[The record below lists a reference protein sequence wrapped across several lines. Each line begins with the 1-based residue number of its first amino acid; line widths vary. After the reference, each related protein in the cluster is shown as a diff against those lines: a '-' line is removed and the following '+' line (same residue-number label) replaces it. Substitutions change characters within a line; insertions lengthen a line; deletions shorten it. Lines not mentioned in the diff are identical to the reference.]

1 MGSNRSGRRQFLKS
15 AALAGLGAGAA
26 RVASGQSE
34 GSQGQPRDTHSHGQ
48 PSPLA
53 APAGRAVTRSIT
65 HTTYYTPVG
74 ESVGIITPASL
85 HFMQAHS
92 RLPDIDP
99 AKYSLT
105 IHGMV
110 DRPLM
115 LSLQDLKRLPSVSRI
130 RFLECL
136 GNSSPRRHVSSGKPG
151 ATPVTVQF
159 THGIMSCSE
168 WAGVPMSVLLKEV
181 GVKKE
186 ASWLVAEGSDGSKY
200 TYAIPLTKAND
211 DVLVAYMQN
220 GEPLRP
226 ENGFPARMF
235 VPGFGANHS
244 VKWLR
249 RIMVVD
255 RPYMT
260 WDQSVHH
267 SVPRADLDNKSRWY
281 NFVWPPK
288 SVITRPSAGQQL
300 PGPGYYEITGLAW
313 SGWGTVRKVEVSVDG
328 GKTWKEAK
336 IQDPVLPKAHTR
348 FNFDWTWNGE
358 ETVIQSRCTDDQ
370 GEVQPTF
377 AELNRNWGRSENDRL
392 EPSNQTFH
400 WNAIQPWKIARDG
413 SITDALFA

>member
-1 MGSNRSGRRQFLKS
+1 MDSNRPGRRGFLKN
-15 AALAGLGAGAA
+15 AALAGLALGSE
-26 RVASGQSE
+26 RFASAQSG
-34 GSQGQPRDTHSHGQ
+34 GSEAQPKDTHSHGE
-48 PSPLA
+48 PSHFA
-53 APAGRAVTRSIT
+53 APAGRGVTRTIT
-65 HTTYYTPVG
+65 HTTYYTPLA

-105 IHGMV
+105 VHGMV

-115 LSLQDLKRLPSVSRI
+115 FSLEDLKRLPSVSKI

-151 ATPVTVQF
+151 STPVTVQY
-159 THGIMSCSE
+159 THGIMSCNE

-200 TYAIPLTKAND
+200 TYSIPLTKAND

-226 ENGFPARMF
+226 EQGFPVRMF
-235 VPGFGANHS
+235 VPGWGANHS

-267 SVPRADLDNKSRWY
+267 SVPRADLDNKSRWF

-313 SGWGTVRKVEVSVDG
+313 SGWGKVRKVDVSVDG
-328 GKTWKEAK
+328 GKTWKEGR
-336 IQDPVLPKAHTR
+336 IQDPVLPMAHTR

-358 ETVIQSRCTDDQ
+358 EAVLQSRCTDDQ
-370 GEVQPTF
+370 GEVQPTL
-377 AELNRNWGRSENDRL
+377 AEMNRNWGRSEKDRL
-392 EPSNQTFH
+392 EPSNDTFH
-400 WNAIQPWKIARDG
+400 WNAIQPWKVARDG

>member
-26 RVASGQSE
+26 QVASGQSN
-34 GSQGQPRDTHSHGQ
+34 GSQTQPKDTHSHGE

-53 APAGRAVTRSIT
+53 APAGRGVTRTIT
-65 HTTYYTPVG
+65 HTTYYTPVA

-92 RLPDIDP
+92 KLPDIDP

-115 LSLQDLKRLPSVSRI
+115 LSLAGSEAPAFGIQDPFPRVPGQQLPAAP
-130 RFLECL
+130 C
-136 GNSSPRRHVSSGKPG
+136 PRQQAHS
-151 ATPVTVQF
+151 TPVTVQY

-200 TYAIPLTKAND
+200 TYAIPLTKANE

-226 ENGFPARMF
+226 EHGFPARMF

-244 VKWLR
+244 VKWLK

-267 SVPRADLDNKSRWY
+267 SVPRADLDNKSRWF

-300 PGPGYYEITGLAW
+300 AGPGYYEITGLAW
-313 SGWGTVRKVEVSVDG
+313 SGWGTIRKVEVSVDG

-358 ETVIQSRCTDDQ
+358 EVVHPVPLHR
-370 GEVQPTF
+370 
-377 AELNRNWGRSENDRL
+377 
-392 EPSNQTFH
+392 
-400 WNAIQPWKIARDG
+400 
-413 SITDALFA
+413 